1 MTVCRD
7 WRACDADEARP
18 LVEAEIQA
26 WRSQLAWDVAE
37 PWSAIEPAR
46 LAGHLPGVLS
56 FDASGRPSGW
66 TAYLPHQGHLQVM
79 ALVAP
84 DTASAAA
91 LLDATLAS
99 DEARTTQSTIFCV
112 RDATPG
118 LRDVLASRG
127 FTVETYRYLSNELVP
142 RRPSVHGFEPWHH
155 HDDAMADLCARAYG
169 IGESVRA
176 FAPGGTI
183 HEWRHYVHTLTHG
196 TGCGWF
202 LPEFSLVASSGVE
215 APLRA
220 GVMLTDL
227 NTGTVHVAQV
237 AVAPTERGRGI
248 GRQLVEA
255 ALGAAAVLYGRVTL
269 LVAASNLPAV
279 RLYESMGF
287 RDAASFVVASRVNAD
302 APRPASVTDLC

>member
-1 MTVCRD
+1 MTECRD
-7 WRACDADEARP
+7 WRGRDAGEARP

-46 LAGHLPGVLS
+46 LAGHLPGLIS
-56 FDASGRPSGW
+56 FDGSGRPSGW

-84 DTASAAA
+84 DVESAAA
-91 LLDATLAS
+91 LLDGTLAS
-99 DEARTTQSTIFCV
+99 DEARSARSTLFCV

-118 LRDVLASRG
+118 LREVLASRG
-127 FTVETYRYLSNELVP
+127 FTVETYRYLSNELVAG
-142 RRPSVHGFEPWHH
+142 RPPAHGFERWHGH
-155 HDDAMADLCARAYG
+155 EAAMAGLCANAYRSG
-169 IGESVRA
+169 TGVRA

-183 HEWRHYVHTLTHG
+183 TEWRHYVHTLTHG

-202 LPEFSLVASSGVE
+202 LPEFSLVASSGVGG
-215 APLRA
+215 PLRG

-237 AVAPTERGRGI
+237 AVDPAERGRGL
-248 GRQLVEA
+248 GRELIDA
-255 ALGAAAVLYGRVTL
+255 SLGAAAVLYRRVTL
-269 LVAASNLPAV
+269 LVAASNVPAV

-287 RDAASFVVASRVNAD
+287 TDAASFVVASRENT
-302 APRPASVTDLC
+302 APTRSDDDH